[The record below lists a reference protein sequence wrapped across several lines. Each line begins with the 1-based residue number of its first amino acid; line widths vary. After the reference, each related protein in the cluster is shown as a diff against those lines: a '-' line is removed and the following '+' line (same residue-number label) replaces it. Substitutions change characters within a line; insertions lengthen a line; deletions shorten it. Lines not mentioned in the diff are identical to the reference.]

1 MLRIHALVLLG
12 VLGLG
17 VDEGPQHEIAL
28 KTGDVVFQT
37 SRSAQSRA
45 IQEAT
50 ASPWS
55 HVGIIEVTS
64 TGTWVI
70 EAVGPV
76 KRTPWRTWR
85 RRGVDGR
92 ALVMRPKGFGET
104 TLERVVSAAIAELG
118 KPYDL
123 RFQWG
128 DDAYYCSEL
137 VAKAFERGAGITLG
151 KRERL
156 GDLHIGGLR
165 REIVARWGGKV
176 PRDLVLVTP
185 AALAVDPQLARVGIT
200 RSAPSSSRS
209 GPRR

>member
-1 MLRIHALVLLG
+1 MLRIHVLVLLG
-12 VLGLG
+12 VLGLAVG
-17 VDEGPQHEIAL
+17 NRPQHEIPL

-55 HVGIIEVTS
+55 HVAIVEVTS
-64 TGTWVI
+64 KGTWVI

-92 ALVMRPKGFGET
+92 TLVMRPRGVGES
-104 TLERVVSAAIAELG
+104 TLEHIVAAARSELG

-123 RFQWG
+123 RFEWG

-151 KRERL
+151 RRQRL
-156 GDLHIGGLR
+156 GDLRIGRLR
-165 REIVARWGGKV
+165 HEIEARWGGQI

-185 AALAVDPQLARVGIT
+185 AAIAADPRLERVGVV
-200 RSAPSSSRS
+200 AAN
-209 GPRR
+209 GE

>member
-1 MLRIHALVLLG
+1 MLRIHAVVLLG
-12 VLGLG
+12 ILGLAVG
-17 VDEGPQHEIAL
+17 KRPQHEVAL

-37 SRSAQSRA
+37 SKSAQSRA

-64 TGTWVI
+64 KGAWVI

-85 RRGVDGR
+85 RRGAGGR
-92 ALVMRPKGFGET
+92 ALVMRSRGID
-104 TLERVVSAAIAELG
+104 VSALEHVVAAATAELG
-118 KPYDL
+118 KPYDV
-123 RFQWG
+123 RFEWS

-151 KRERL
+151 RRERL
-156 GDLHIGGLR
+156 GDLRIGGLR
-165 REIVARWGGKV
+165 RELEARWGGHV

-185 AALAVDPQLARVGIT
+185 AALAADPRLERVGVVP
-200 RSAPSSSRS
+200 AN
-209 GPRR
+209 GE